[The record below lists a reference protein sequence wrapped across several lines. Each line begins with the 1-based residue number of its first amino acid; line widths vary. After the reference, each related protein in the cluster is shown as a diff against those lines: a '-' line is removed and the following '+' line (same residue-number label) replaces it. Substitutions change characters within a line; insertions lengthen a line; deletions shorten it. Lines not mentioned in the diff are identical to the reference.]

1 MATTRSFND
10 MLNEYLAIDLMEA
23 EILKRDWLLSKV
35 KKDDG
40 WKGGTLPVSF
50 EGNRATS
57 MQFGSLTASNDIHE
71 YDYVRGQI
79 TTQPEIWTTLKFN
92 FRDLQEHDGKINEK
106 SFLKILP
113 GQLNRMMDYFQ
124 QMTSIHLLSGPHLA
138 LVTVDGTA
146 GGVLGV
152 NRIDRFEIGQKI
164 TLDDGDTAQGDYY
177 VIAANV
183 NGTAGTGVVGG
194 GLTTAS
200 ATRGGAA
207 ADVSAYSVA
216 QSAKIY
222 QVGVLVGGTVTN
234 AMTSL
239 VSSLLSA
246 ANGGSSTLY
255 GQSKLAY
262 PFLQAVNIDGSAVS
276 ASNLLEKLFD
286 GYTQVRAKAR
296 GNASIILMSYKHLG
310 TVMKLI
316 ETQKG
321 AFKTTATS
329 TKASQY
335 GWTEIEVVSVKGALT
350 IVGIQEMSDS
360 EILYLDMSA
369 MTFFSNGMFKKHKSP
384 DGNEYFVDRATTGYS
399 YIVDMCLFGDLV
411 VHNPGKC
418 GVMYAIPS
426 YA

>member
-1 MATTRSFND
+1 MGTTRNFND
-10 MLNEYLAIDLMEA
+10 MLNEYLAIDLMQA
-23 EILKRDWLLSKV
+23 ELLKRDWLLGKV
-35 KKDDG
+35 NKDDG
-40 WKGGTLPVSF
+40 WKGGTLPVPF

-57 MQFGSLTASNDIHE
+57 LKFGGLTDSADVSE

-79 TTQPEIWTTLKFN
+79 TSQPEIWTTLKFN

-113 GQLNRMMDYFQ
+113 GQVDRMMDYFK
-124 QMTSIHLLSGPHLA
+124 QMVSIHLLGGPHLA
-138 LVTVDGTA
+138 VVTVDGTA

-164 TLDDGDTAQGDYY
+164 TLIDSGTAQADYY
-177 VIAANV
+177 VIAIDV
-183 NGTAGTGVVGG
+183 NAAAGTGIVGG
-194 GLTTAS
+194 GKITVS

-207 ADVSAYSVA
+207 ADVSAYVVA

-222 QVGVLVGGTVTN
+222 HEGVLVAGTPTN
-234 AMTSL
+234 NMTSL
-239 VSSLLSA
+239 ISSLLSA
-246 ANGGSSTLY
+246 ANGGSASLY
-255 GQSKLAY
+255 GQTKLAY

-276 ASNLLEKLFD
+276 AANLLEKLFD

-296 GNASIILMSYKHLG
+296 GNAQWIVMSYKHLG

-329 TKASQY
+329 QKASEY
-335 GWTEIEVVSVKGALT
+335 GWTEIEIVSVKGALT

-360 EILYLDMSA
+360 EILYLDLSA
-369 MTFFSNGMFKKHKSP
+369 MTFFSNGMFKKHRSP
-384 DGNEYFVDRATTGYS
+384 DGNEFYVVRATSGYS
-399 YIVDMCLFGDLV
+399 YLVDTCLFGDLV
-411 VHNPGKC
+411 VTNPSKC
-418 GVMYAIPS
+418 GIMHSIPS